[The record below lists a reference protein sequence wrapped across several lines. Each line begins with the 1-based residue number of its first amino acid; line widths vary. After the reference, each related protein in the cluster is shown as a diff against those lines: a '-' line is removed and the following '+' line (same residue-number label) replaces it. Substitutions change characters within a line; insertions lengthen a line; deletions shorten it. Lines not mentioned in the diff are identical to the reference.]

1 MDDKLKAL
9 ITKIEQSDMADEE
22 KEQVYGALSG
32 GMRALVLPILVK
44 YMPQD
49 QVTELTN
56 APEKITVD
64 RWVQLVETAV
74 QNEQAQKEIPAVLDK
89 LLVEVNS
96 LLAKEGIQ

>member
-1 MDDKLKAL
+1 MTDD
-9 ITKIEQSDMADEE
+9 E
-22 KEQVYGALSG
+22 KEQLYTVISD

-44 YMPQD
+44 YMPQVE
-49 QVTELTN
+49 VTELTN

-64 RWVQLVETAV
+64 RWVALVEEAV
-74 QNEQAQKEIPAVLDK
+74 KNEQAQKEIPNALDK

>member
-9 ITKIEQSDMADEE
+9 ITKIEQSDMTDPE
-22 KEQVYGALSG
+22 KEQLYAALSD

-56 APEKITVD
+56 SPDKITVD
-64 RWVQLVETAV
+64 RWVQLVEAAV
-74 QNEQAQKEIPAVLDK
+74 KNEQAQKEIPNALDK